1 MTTISIKDLPESV
14 TLDREAM
21 LAITGGARSGMS
33 SNFSGRS
40 MSGSERVIVYPPG
53 FTAFTVPTVGVQPGP
68 SKHFK

>member
-14 TLDREAM
+14 ALDREAM
-21 LAITGGARSGMS
+21 LAITGGARSGVS

-53 FTAFTVPTVGVQPGP
+53 FTGFTAPKVGEQPSL